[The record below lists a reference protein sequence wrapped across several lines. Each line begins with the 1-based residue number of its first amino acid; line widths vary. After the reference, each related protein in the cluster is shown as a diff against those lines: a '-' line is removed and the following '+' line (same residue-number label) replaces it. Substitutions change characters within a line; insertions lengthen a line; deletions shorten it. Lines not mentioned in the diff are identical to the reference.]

1 MFNRTEIV
9 DLLLAHGADINARD
23 ANGLTAQ
30 AAAQIMS
37 APDTPE
43 QLARATRY

>member
-1 MFNRTEIV
+1 LVLAIV
-9 DLLLAHGADINARD
+9 DLLLIHSADVTARD

-37 APDTPE
+37 APNTPE
-43 QLARATRY
+43 QLAPAARC